1 MTSRWVPWLATALVW
16 LVAAA
21 GAAAWALPLLARPIP
36 LPAQTAVVGAGVPL
50 AGPAGLERLL
60 GQPIAPPALEQAQ
73 APAQSRFKLLGVV
86 APRTLAGA
94 SAAAGSGL
102 ALLSIDGKLP
112 RAFVLGAEVES
123 GLRVLKVGLRRVEL
137 GAAGSATPT
146 MVLELPPL
154 TAAAGGPGA
163 DLVVLGAAPTLPSRS
178 GANPTANTVRPV
190 PMFGVGIPGAGFGP
204 SAPIPTD
211 GVNNNPNQPA
221 TDHNGDLRR

>member
-36 LPAQTAVVGAGVPL
+36 LPAQAAVVGAGVPL

-60 GQPIAPPALEQAQ
+60 GQPIAPPALEQA
-73 APAQSRFKLLGVV
+73 PAQSRFKLLGVV

-94 SAAAGSGL
+94 LAAAGSGL

-163 DLVVLGAAPTLPSRS
+163 DLVVLGAAPTLPFRP

-221 TDHNGDLRR
+221 TDQNGDLRR

>member
-1 MTSRWVPWLATALVW
+1 MTSRWVPWLAAALVW

-36 LPAQTAVVGAGVPL
+36 LPAQAAVVGAGVPL

-154 TAAAGGPGA
+154 TTATASIGT
-163 DLVVLGAAPTLPSRS
+163 DLVVPGSGPGLPGRPGINPMTQPTP
-178 GANPTANTVRPV
+178 NPPGPG
-190 PMFGVGIPGAGFGP
+190 PMFGVGIPGAGIGP
-204 SAPIPTD
+204 TMPI
-211 GVNNNPNQPA
+211 A
-221 TDHNGDLRR
+221 TDRSAQ

>member
-163 DLVVLGAAPTLPSRS
+163 DLVVLGAAPTLPSRP